1 MNAITLNIGCSLNEL
16 DWKVVEMARTDPPRS
31 INPDGHFNRFMRD
44 FFGLPLARKLA
55 NENLEALRRFCVR
68 AWHWDFVRTSDMRA
82 LMEAG
87 YSSADALQIL
97 SHIAGYRGFAPSIQ
111 EQPD

>member
-1 MNAITLNIGCSLNEL
+1 MNAITLNIGGSLTEL

-31 INPDGHFNRFMRD
+31 INPDGHFSRFLRD
-44 FFGLPLARKLA
+44 FFGLPIVRQLA

-87 YSSADALQIL
+87 YSSTDALKIL
-97 SHIAGYRGFAPSIQ
+97 AHIAGYRGFAPSIQ